1 MLPVTLSLLG
11 ISSTTTAVLILP
23 HMRGREREESVRT
36 FQNTELAYV
45 CFVFLTTM
53 RANALVL
60 APFIIKVITMLT
72 ETLEL

>member
-1 MLPVTLSLLG
+1 MLPMTLSLLE

-23 HMRGREREESVRT
+23 HMRGRESEESVRT

-45 CFVFLTTM
+45 RFVFLITM

-72 ETLEL
+72 ETLEI

>member
-1 MLPVTLSLLG
+1 MLPMTLSLLE

-45 CFVFLTTM
+45 FFLTTM